1 MVEFAYRFRVCFWFK
16 TEDPNVRKIP
26 VKLLL
31 QYIEKVLVE
40 SLKSLG
46 EIEFDWVSNW
56 HKIIIVKE
64 LDEYAKKIKRK
75 YIQKHLEGKL

>member
-1 MVEFAYRFRVCFWFK
+1 MCFWFK

-26 VKLLL
+26 VKMLL
-31 QYIEKVLVE
+31 QHIEKVLAA
-40 SLKSLG
+40 SLESLG

-56 HKIIIVKE
+56 HKIIVVKE